1 LEQQLTKASRFI
13 FKTVDMKHLTSE
25 AHDACQHIG
34 VKPESLVNKNLESF
48 QAREGEAVEL
58 G

>member
-1 LEQQLTKASRFI
+1 
-13 FKTVDMKHLTSE
+13 MKHLTSE